1 MIIYK
6 CDRCGKEF
14 KVLKIV
20 ISVANTNP
28 MRRLYDNHYQVC
40 DDCYNKFVKFMKE
53 EMKNET
59 INEV

>member
-20 ISVANTNP
+20 ISAAHTNP
-28 MRRLYDNHYQVC
+28 IRRLDDDHYQVC
-40 DDCYNKFVKFMKE
+40 DDCYNKFVMFMKE
-53 EMKNET
+53 EMKK
-59 INEV
+59 